1 MDKKILIFAGIA
13 IVILVIAGI
22 FIFGGK
28 KTEISENE
36 APELNNQEIDN
47 SVLQSDLEELNQLDS
62 ELEEQDLEIIE
73 IE

>member
-1 MDKKILIFAGIA
+1 MNKKILIFAGIA

-36 APELNNQEIDN
+36 APELNNPEIDN
-47 SVLQSDLEELNQLDS
+47 SVFQSDLEELNQLDS

>member
-1 MDKKILIFAGIA
+1 MNKKILIFAGIA

-36 APELNNQEIDN
+36 TPELNNQEIDN

>member
-1 MDKKILIFAGIA
+1 MNKKILIFAGIA

-36 APELNNQEIDN
+36 APELNNQEIDH
-47 SVLQSDLEELNQLDS
+47 SVFQSDLEELNQLDS